1 MASDFATHRE
11 AILEEYE
18 EYYRDCPYDVTPVK
32 EILDQW
38 YEEAKDRTPYER
50 KALVYRAAAQLC
62 EIRIFRQ
69 SPFFF
74 EVKTGRI
81 RNSSQN
87 GFPPGPGLEGWYM
100 DKQMHYAEEFQE
112 WIRPYRERDLIWG
125 DIFSDLAHHSVGYDN
140 LLAKGLKGFVQKAR
154 EQMEK
159 QPSPAALGFYRSVIE
174 GCEALRQIAGRFS
187 ALAQELLAGEQDQ
200 ELRDNLSMIREAA
213 KRVPWEPAESFY
225 EALCVIL
232 FFKEMMTGLEGVAV
246 AVLGHLDRLLEPY
259 YIRDCERGELDYEKA
274 KNLMAHFLIHTDAR
288 WDLTGDE
295 FASTN
300 NSLII
305 GGCDQEGN
313 VIYNDITRMILEVYD
328 EYELVNPKIQAR
340 ISSRHPEEYFS
351 RTAAMIAG
359 GKNVFSFLNDDV
371 IIASNVRMGKDLK
384 DARLYSAGGCQEP
397 VLDNTELNCRAF
409 LYLSLPQLVNSFFD
423 DSLNLFF
430 EREDTGYEKPEHLE
444 NFEEFYENYIAKLES
459 IYKRLVEVLNHYGA
473 FMREFDPC
481 PLLSATLTGCL
492 EKGIDMTEGGA
503 IYNPTSMPLVG
514 IGTAINSLLAIKEV
528 VYDKHMLSLKELGA
542 LLQSNFEADPR
553 MREYLLN
560 RCPKYGMDTPEV
572 NAFAGR
578 IFHDLATAT
587 SGPVNNRGGRYEA
600 SLFVFYLFDWMKEQ
614 VGATSDGRLAGTAL
628 SRGMN
633 PTDIS
638 GISNTAN
645 ILHTLKKIDMTD
657 YPGAGVLYL
666 EMPLMKSEPGTSY
679 LARTMKAF
687 LEAGGS
693 ALDLNLLDPQVLK
706 KARENPDA
714 YKNIVVRV
722 CGFSAYFTSLDTH
735 IQDEIIGRTFVNG

>member
-1 MASDFATHRE
+1 MASEFATHRE
-11 AILEEYE
+11 AVFEEYD
-18 EYYRDCPYDVTPVK
+18 EYYRGCPYDVTPVK

-62 EIRIFRQ
+62 EIKIFRQ

-100 DKQMHYAEEFQE
+100 EKQMHYAEEFQE
-112 WIRPYRERDLIWG
+112 WIKPYKECDLIWG

-140 LLAKGLKGFVQKAR
+140 LLKKGLKGIVLEAR
-154 EQMEK
+154 EQMNR
-159 QPSPAALGFYRSVIE
+159 QTSPMALGFYQSVIE
-174 GCEALRQIAGRFS
+174 GCEAMHQIAGRFS
-187 ALAQELLAGEQDQ
+187 TLAGEMLAAEQDQ
-200 ELRDNLSMIREAA
+200 ELRDNLAMIREAA
-213 KRVPWEPAESFY
+213 KRVPWEPAGNFY
-225 EALCVIL
+225 EALCCIL
-232 FFKEMMTGLEGVAV
+232 FFKEMMTSLEGVAV
-246 AVLGHLDRLLEPY
+246 AILGHLDRLLEPY
-259 YIRDCERGELDYEKA
+259 YIQDCERGEQTYEKA
-274 KNLMAHFLIHTDAR
+274 KNLMAHFLVHTDAR

-300 NSLII
+300 NSLTI
-305 GGCDQEGN
+305 GGCDQDGN

-328 EYELVNPKIQAR
+328 EYDLVNPKIQAR
-340 ISSRHPEEYFS
+340 ITGRHPEEYFS

-371 IIASNVRMGKDLK
+371 IIASNVKMGKELK

-397 VLDNTELNCRAF
+397 VLDNTEFNSRAF
-409 LYLSLPQLVNSFFD
+409 LYLSLPQLVNSFVD

-430 EREDTGYEKPEHLE
+430 DQENTGYEQPDQLE
-444 NFEEFYENYIAKLES
+444 SFEAFYENYIAKLRS
-459 IYKRLVEVLNHYGA
+459 IYKRLVEVLNHYETVT
-473 FMREFDPC
+473 REFNPC

-492 EKGIDMTEGGA
+492 EKGMDMTEGGA
-503 IYNPTSMPLVG
+503 VYNPTSMPLVG
-514 IGTAINSLLAIKEV
+514 IGTAINSLLAVKEV
-528 VYDKHMLSLKELGA
+528 VYDRHMLNLEQLAA
-542 LLQSNFEADPR
+542 LLRSDFKTNPR

-572 NAFAGR
+572 NEFADR
-578 IFHDLATAT
+578 IFRDLAGTA
-587 SGPVNNRGGRYEA
+587 SGFRNNRGGRYEA
-600 SLFVFYLFDWMKEQ
+600 SLFVFYLFDWMKEH
-614 VGATSDGRLAGTAL
+614 VGATSDGRLAGTPL

-633 PTDIS
+633 PSDIS

-645 ILHTLKKIDMTD
+645 ILHTLQKIDMTD

-666 EMPLMKSEPGTSY
+666 EMPLMKSEPGSQY
-679 LARTMKAF
+679 LIRTMKAF

-693 ALDLNLLDPQVLK
+693 ALDLNLLDPQVLVQ
-706 KARENPDA
+706 ARKNPDA

-722 CGFSAYFTSLDTH
+722 CGFSAYFTSLDSQ